1 MLADDR
7 NAVGV
12 EEDHSVLHPASLG
25 AIKLVAAADAGKP
38 VCVCGESA
46 ADPAIAGLLIGF
58 GIRKL
63 SMSPAASTLTPA
75 NPRNRQQRCA
85 RPRDRCTAAQGR

>member
-1 MLADDR
+1 MLAADR

-12 EEDHSVLHPASLG
+12 EEDHSVLHPAVLG
-25 AIKLVAAADAGKP
+25 TMKLAADAGKP
-38 VCVCGESA
+38 ICVCGESA

-63 SMSPAASTLTPA
+63 SVSPAASTLTPA
-75 NPRNRQQRCA
+75 NPRNRQRRCA
-85 RPRDRCTAAQGR
+85 RTRDRCTAAQGR